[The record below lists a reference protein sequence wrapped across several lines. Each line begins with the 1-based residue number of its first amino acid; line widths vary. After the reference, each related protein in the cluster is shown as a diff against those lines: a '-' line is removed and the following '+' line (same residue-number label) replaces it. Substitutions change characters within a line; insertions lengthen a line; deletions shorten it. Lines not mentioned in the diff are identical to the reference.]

1 MKTNR
6 KYQNKEVQEDLCQFE
21 QGNELGAQLERNKR
35 NFQKQ
40 FEENRKN
47 KSAEDNLN
55 KPYPTSNSN
64 N

>member
-1 MKTNR
+1 MKTTR

-55 KPYPTSNSN
+55 RSNKCN
-64 N
+64 RTND